1 MSDNSISGFSSASVA
16 PSLAGSNNKNR
27 PGSWF
32 EAMAHAWGQVL
43 DAQAVKITE
52 LSDQIG
58 PGGEDKPS
66 VMAQLTAESLRMNF
80 MANSEST
87 SVDSVGRALET
98 MARKN

>member
-1 MSDNSISGFSSASVA
+1 MTDTISNYATMSVA
-16 PSLAGSNNKNR
+16 SGLQGSNTKNR

-43 DAQAVKITE
+43 DSQAVRITE
-52 LSDQIG
+52 LSDQVG
-58 PGGEDKPS
+58 TGGDDKPS
-66 VMAQLTAESLRMNF
+66 VMAMLTAESLRMNF

>member
-1 MSDNSISGFSSASVA
+1 MSVA
-16 PSLAGSNNKNR
+16 PALSGANNKNR
-27 PGSWF
+27 PGTWF

-43 DAQAVKITE
+43 DSQAVKITE
-52 LSDQIG
+52 LAEQIG

-66 VMAQLTAESLRMNF
+66 VMAMLTAESLRMNF

>member
-1 MSDNSISGFSSASVA
+1 MSDSITGFSAASLSPA
-16 PSLAGSNNKNR
+16 LQGSNNKNR

-32 EAMAHAWGQVL
+32 EAMAHSWGQVL
-43 DAQAVKITE
+43 DQQAGKITE
-52 LSDQIG
+52 LAEQVG
-58 PGGEDKPS
+58 PGGDDKPS
-66 VMAQLTAESLRMNF
+66 VMAMLTAESLRMNF